1 MEVAFDLG
9 AKFDLVT
16 KGELDEGLGEL
27 KGMLGRK
34 PLKPFYNVAM
44 SSGNIP
50 AGNGPLSLDCGSP
63 NVGRI
68 WNVTGITLVSAD
80 DSTVLANA
88 KAALYF
94 GDSDTPAL
102 MSVAVPGLV
111 IPSFQSFSDKVLWCH
126 NTANVVVVVTGTA
139 TVGAQV
145 LAKVHY
151 TDWPEEAISGN
162 SGR

>member
-16 KGELDEGLGEL
+16 TGELNDGLDDI
-27 KGMLGRK
+27 KGALNRK
-34 PLKPFYNVAM
+34 PHKPFFN
-44 SSGNIP
+44 SGIAAGVIP
-50 AGNGPLSLDCGSP
+50 AGNGPLYLDCGSP
-63 NVGRI
+63 NTGRI
-68 WNVTGITLVSAD
+68 WNVTGITLLGAD

-94 GDSDTPAL
+94 GDSDAPAL
-102 MSVAVPGLV
+102 FACKVPGLV

-126 NTANVVVVVTGTA
+126 STANAVVVVTGTA
-139 TVGAQV
+139 TVGAPVIAQ
-145 LAKVHY
+145 VHY
-151 TDWPEEAISGN
+151 SDWPEEAISGN